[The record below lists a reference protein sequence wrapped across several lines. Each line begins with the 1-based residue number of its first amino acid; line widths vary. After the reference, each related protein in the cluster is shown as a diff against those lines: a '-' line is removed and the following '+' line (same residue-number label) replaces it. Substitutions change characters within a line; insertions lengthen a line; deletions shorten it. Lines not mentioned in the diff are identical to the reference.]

1 MFITEKYTYVEVIP
15 TPHELYGTVYNL
27 RGTTNDGESRLF
39 YTKFLNRKYAEAK
52 LGAEIEI
59 LL

>member
-1 MFITEKYTYVEVIP
+1 MFLTEKYTYVEVIP
-15 TPHELYGTVYNL
+15 TAHNLYGTVYNL
-27 RGTTNDGESRLF
+27 RATTTDGEERLF
-39 YTKFLNRKYAEAK
+39 YTKFLNRKAAEAK